1 MDYRKHYNLLIER
14 GKNRSING
22 YTESHHIIPRCLG
35 GSDNKSNL
43 VDLTPEEHYV
53 AHQLLAKIYPDNY
66 SLILAI
72 VMMTANR
79 PSNKMYGWIRRKTA
93 KVMSELQK
101 GEANN
106 QYGTRWIHNKKLQ
119 KSKRIK
125 RDAVLPDGWEE
136 GRIINFVKKPTKRDL
151 KRQRNKILNEQK
163 EKEHIEL
170 LKPLYK
176 RYKDGESLRNIAKDY
191 EYSHVT
197 LRSNFLKYFEGL

>member
-1 MDYRKHYNLLIER
+1 MERFMDYRKHYNLLIER

-106 QYGTRWIHNKKLQ
+106 QYGTRWI
-119 KSKRIK
+119 
-125 RDAVLPDGWEE
+125 
-136 GRIINFVKKPTKRDL
+136 
-151 KRQRNKILNEQK
+151 
-163 EKEHIEL
+163 
-170 LKPLYK
+170 
-176 RYKDGESLRNIAKDY
+176 
-191 EYSHVT
+191 
-197 LRSNFLKYFEGL
+197 